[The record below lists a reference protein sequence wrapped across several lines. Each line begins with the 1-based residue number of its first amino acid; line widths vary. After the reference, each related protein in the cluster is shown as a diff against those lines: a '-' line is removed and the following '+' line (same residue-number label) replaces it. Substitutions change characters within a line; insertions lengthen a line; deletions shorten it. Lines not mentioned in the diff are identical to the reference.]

1 LFPGF
6 IIGQKSQRYNA
17 QIEMVIAQNATYEI
31 SLQGAGSY
39 KAPKG
44 KNYPA
49 HQHYEWEIVYYR
61 TGFIESPV
69 GPEIFKTRPGL
80 VLLTPPGV
88 PHSETALTDYANHWL
103 SLKVNGS
110 PPWARFCFD
119 DRDRNLERLF
129 GAIVQE
135 WNGQA
140 VQREEMLSL
149 LVKQLCLTLERV
161 FSSEQTGEGE
171 KTVAAASRL
180 IEQQYTAPLTIT
192 QVAGQLG
199 ISPAYLR
206 QLFARYRGNNPLAY
220 LHSLRLQ
227 HALQLIK
234 NSNLTLETV
243 ARLSGYDSASHLSRH
258 VRRETGKTPGEFR
271 ANIQTLTPD

>member
-1 LFPGF
+1 MF
-6 IIGQKSQRYNA
+6 
-17 QIEMVIAQNATYEI
+17 IAQNATYDI
-31 SLQGAGSY
+31 SLLGAGSY
-39 KAPKG
+39 KAPEG

-61 TGFIESPV
+61 AGFIECLV
-69 GPEIFKTRPGL
+69 GEEVFKASPGL

-88 PHSETALTDYANHWL
+88 PHSEVALTDYANHWL

-110 PPWARFCFD
+110 PPWTRFCFD
-119 DRDRNLERLF
+119 DRERNLERLF

-135 WNGQA
+135 WNGHA
-140 VQREEMLSL
+140 FQREEMLEL

-161 FSSEQTGEGE
+161 FSSGQTSEGE
-171 KTVAAASRL
+171 KTVAAAARL
-180 IEQQYTAPLTIT
+180 IEQQYTAPLTVKK
-192 QVAGQLG
+192 VAGQLG

-206 QLFARYRGNNPLAY
+206 QLFARYRGSNPLAY
-220 LHSLRLQ
+220 LQSLRLQ

-234 NSNLTLETV
+234 NSNLTLEVV

-258 VRRETGKTPGEFR
+258 VKRETGKNPGEFR
-271 ANIQTLTPD
+271 ANFQINSRINL